1 MINSYKKDILM
12 NIVDTEGIVFGAAP
26 ASRQLVSFA
35 YTTNIATAINDT
47 VGGRLVFVNDRN
59 GNAAIFSGGTRL
71 SSAIQKVEVAAASGA
86 KHGGKTITVTYINDT
101 TKDVSTATFDVI
113 DEAGLE
119 AYFTGSTTIS
129 LTDNTYEVIVD
140 NATILV
146 DELGGLKTGLKI
158 KYVQESGTS
167 SAKISLQD
175 NSDTELSSVNVSD
188 ILGDGVLHYSNY
200 NPDDNVLTLRF
211 GNGKAY
217 NPGDPTTYTEAKI
230 DLKELF
236 DISDVGI
243 KLDSSIYLNT
253 AIDASTLKIG
263 AIIADPS
270 TATADAT
277 GLTDAYQVK
286 QYVDSKTVN
295 LSVSGNGDNYV
306 NLRQDPA
313 NNKLLNA
320 SINIDTTFAA
330 EQTGNTGATLTG
342 SANKLVDANKLATEV
357 TKFVDWRI
365 NSSINALDAT
375 VTNETNDYVDVSITE
390 TDGILTSVTVTPKKS
405 TITHTTN
412 SSTELSATT
421 GILDGAEAMTAV
433 KNYVDANIN
442 YVSDII
448 NSLDA
453 NLTEGTETSDVSIS
467 LTQVDGKVT
476 AISVTSDIATVSAGA
491 DNLALA
497 ATGTGFIKAPAVA
510 EIKKYVDAVV
520 DASIKA
526 LDATKNSI
534 IATNDASILVV
545 ETDGKISDVSL
556 VITPATVTYTPAN
569 ETDPASFI
577 NSQDG
582 FVKGSDI
589 ATFKQYVDDKI
600 AEVNSAVKNLDASVN
615 AWDSSNFTTAGIG
628 QVDGLITTVN
638 VQNTYATF
646 TSSPGTLA
654 VAQNGI
660 VKGDTIVTAI
670 NNALSW
676 TIL

>member
-35 YTTNIATAINDT
+35 YTTSIATAINDT
-47 VGGRLVFVNDRN
+47 VGGRLVFVNDGN

-140 NATILV
+140 HATILV

-175 NSDTELSSVNVSD
+175 NRDTELSFVNVSD

-330 EQTGNTGATLTG
+330 EQTGNTGATLTS

-375 VTNETNDYVDVSITE
+375 VQNTANDYVNVTIIE
-390 TDGILTSVTVTPKKS
+390 TDGKLTEVTVTPEKS
-405 TITHTTN
+405 TITHTTD
-412 SSTELSATT
+412 SSTVLSATT
-421 GILDGAEAMTAV
+421 GILDGNEAMVAI
-433 KNYVDANIN
+433 KDYVDANIE
-442 YVSDII
+442 YVDNRI
-448 NSLDA
+448 NDLDA
-453 NLTEGTETSDVSIS
+453 DFVVGSTTNDVSVS
-467 LTQVDGKVT
+467 LTQVDGKITVV
-476 AISVTSDIATVSAGA
+476 SVTSDVATVSAGA
-491 DNLALA
+491 ENLALA

-510 EIKKYVDAVV
+510 EIKKYIDAVV

-556 VITPATVTYTPAN
+556 VITPATVTYIPAN
-569 ETDPASFI
+569 ETDAAIFN

-582 FVKGSDI
+582 FVKGNDI
-589 ATFKQYVDDKI
+589 ATFKNYVDDKI
-600 AEVNSAVKNLDASVN
+600 AEVNSAVDALDASVN
-615 AWDSSNFTTAGIG
+615 AWDSSNFTTAGVG

-646 TSSPGTLA
+646 TASPGTLA

-670 NNALSW
+670 NSALSW